1 MNQSKRKFTTI
12 FLFLLLL
19 LTYNITDIKSDDA
32 ELTSKGEVEDTFDS
46 LIQDFDEYSL
56 GIRWI
61 RDHPM
66 NTECSPCIS
75 DLNRDGELEIVLGGM
90 CLDKNGEI
98 LWENEEHP
106 VTDTVIADINAD
118 SSPEVLFGVS
128 GGIYCCDANGDFLWF
143 FEGNSRYTFPSKEIA
158 VGDLN
163 LDGYLEIITG
173 TDNGYIICLDNNG
186 TLVWEYDY
194 EAGNPPIVTHTL
206 NDPLIVDI
214 DSDGYLEIIY
224 SQRDLIC
231 LNSDGELKWS
241 TPVIAGHNIPIA
253 MGNLDTNLSTS
264 EILMMKNIA
273 LDRDLICL
281 SSEGIVQWEYEL
293 HSGIPQGYIAT
304 DLNND
309 SIDEIL
315 LVKSTSVICLDNFGN
330 EIWYKGVGLGSDLQ
344 NQPVITD
351 LNGDNELEIL
361 VGYNMNA
368 LNCLDQSGILLWN
381 FALPEL
387 ISDDIM
393 CADIDNDGKVEIF
406 LNTPTSLYCIEISG
420 EITSGKNQYLCS
432 GGDPSR
438 TNNVDSDGDY
448 LVDCMEGYF
457 NCDKKQED
465 TDGDG
470 LKDGFEIYIYNTDPT
485 INDTDNDSLPDKWEI
500 YYKIDANKNNT
511 FEDPDDDGLTN
522 IEEFTYSTDPLS
534 DDTDNDGL
542 SDYDEVFIYPTDPSK
557 SDTDEDNLNDGDEI
571 LLFGTDPLL
580 PDSDGDGMEDG
591 WETYF
596 NLNPLSNDSY
606 IDNDTDGLINLMEF
620 EYLSDPFNNDTDNDI
635 ITDGEE
641 VFVYHTNPILN
652 DTDFDNLLDGHEIYI
667 YHTDPNKEDTD
678 DDLMPDGWEVQYE
691 LNPLIIDS
699 LEDPDS
705 DELLNIDEFG
715 NNTIPNDSDTD
726 DDLMPDGWEVEY
738 NLDPLANDAPSDPD
752 SDELQNVVEFN
763 IGTNPRKR
771 DTDDDLM
778 HDGWEYNNNLDPL
791 TASGSADPDEDGL
804 SNLREYQYNTNPNL
818 SDTDNDTL
826 IDGLEVHVY
835 QTNPLDPDT
844 DDDLMIDGWEVQYE
858 LNPLVDDSSEDPD
871 GDFIKNIDEYKKG
884 KNPQKWDNWL
894 ILYGAFL
901 IPIYLLIIFLGY
913 IITLKSR
920 HYVLRK
926 KHGFL
931 SYKDML
937 LASESGFINGDEF
950 YTAILAGFSTKEQW
964 LFANKQG
971 FIFEDEW
978 IEGQQSGFISLDS
991 KESTEK
997 TGFDDF
1003 IEFRKEKIETMEKF
1017 RFILHNIFQSLLEL
1031 KESANLTDKR
1041 KDQLKDNLKKN
1052 ISEIE
1057 PLKTKLIRY
1066 SDSPTDDYNFDKSV
1080 KSELQRLDELV
1091 IEVNKLLKT

>member
-1 MNQSKRKFTTI
+1 MNQGKRKLLTI
-12 FLFLLLL
+12 FLFLLLV
-19 LTYNITDIKSDDA
+19 LTYNSADIKLDDA
-32 ELTSKGEVEDTFDS
+32 EFTSKGMKEDTFDS

-56 GIRWI
+56 GIRWV

-75 DLNRDGELEIVLGGM
+75 DIDRDGELEIVIGGM

-98 LWENEEHP
+98 LWENEENA
-106 VTDTVIADINAD
+106 VTDTIIADINAD
-118 SSPEVLFGVS
+118 SSPEVIFGVS
-128 GGIYCCDANGDFLWF
+128 GGISCCDANGEILWL
-143 FEGNSRYTFPSKEIA
+143 FEGNSKYTFPCKEIA

-173 TDNGYIICLDNNG
+173 TDNGYIICLDSNG
-186 TLVWEYDY
+186 TLVWEYDH
-194 EAGNPPIVTHTL
+194 EADNPPIVTYTL
-206 NDPLIVDI
+206 NNPLIVDI

-231 LNSDGELKWS
+231 LNSNGELKWS
-241 TPVIAGHNIPIA
+241 TPVMAGHSIPIA

-264 EILMMKNIA
+264 EIILMKNIA
-273 LDRDLICL
+273 LDKSLICL
-281 SSEGIVQWEYEL
+281 SSEGIVKWEYML
-293 HSGIPQGYIAT
+293 GSGVPQGYIVA

-309 SIDEIL
+309 SIDEII
-315 LVKSTSVICLDNFGN
+315 LVKPKSVTCLDNFGN
-330 EIWYKGVGLGSDLQ
+330 LIWYKGVGLGSDLQ
-344 NQPVITD
+344 NQPAITD

-361 VGYNMNA
+361 VGFNKNT
-368 LNCLDQSGILLWN
+368 LNCLDKSGILLWN
-381 FALPEL
+381 FALPQL
-387 ISDDIM
+387 ISDDIL

-406 LNTPTSLYCIEISG
+406 LNTPTSIYCIEISG

-470 LKDGFEIYIYNTDPT
+470 LKDGFEVYLYNTDPT
-485 INDTDNDSLPDKWEI
+485 TNDTDNDSLPDMWEI
-500 YYKIDANKNNT
+500 YSKLDATRNNT
-511 FEDPDDDGLTN
+511 FEDPDSDGLTN

-534 DDTDNDGL
+534 DDTDNDDL
-542 SDYDEVFIYPTDPSK
+542 SDYDEVFIYSTDPSR

-620 EYLSDPFNNDTDNDI
+620 EYLSDPFNYDTDNDI
-635 ITDGEE
+635 ISDGEE
-641 VFVYHTNPILN
+641 VFLYQTNPILN
-652 DTDFDNLLDGHEIYI
+652 DTDFDELIDGNEIFI
-667 YHTDPNKEDTD
+667 YFTDPKNNDTD

-691 LNPLIIDS
+691 LNPLLTDS

-715 NNTIPNDSDTD
+715 NNTIPNDFDTD
-726 DDLMPDGWEVEY
+726 DDLMPDGWEVQY
-738 NLDPLANDAPSDPD
+738 NMNPLANDALLDPD
-752 SDELQNVVEFN
+752 RDELQNVIEFN

-771 DTDDDLM
+771 DTDDDTM

-791 TASGSADPDEDGL
+791 TDDSSADSDEDGL
-804 SNLREYQYNTNPNL
+804 SNLREYQYNTDPNL

-844 DDDLMIDGWEVQYE
+844 DDDLMIDGWEVQYG
-858 LNPLVDDSSEDPD
+858 LNPLFDDSSEDPD
-871 GDFIKNIDEYKKG
+871 GDFIDNINEYLQG
-884 KNPQKWDNWL
+884 KNPQQWDNWL
-894 ILYGAFL
+894 VLYSLYL
-901 IPIYLLIIFLGY
+901 IPAYLLIMIIGY
-913 IITLKSR
+913 YISLKSR
-920 HYVLRK
+920 LYILRK
-926 KHGFL
+926 KYGFL
-931 SYKDML
+931 CIKDMKI
-937 LASESGFINGDEF
+937 ASTSGFTYGEEF

-964 LFANKQG
+964 LSANKQG

-978 IEGQQSGFISLDS
+978 IEAQQSGFISSDS

-997 TGFDDF
+997 IGYDDF
-1003 IEFRKEKIETMEKF
+1003 IEFRREKTETMEKY
-1017 RFILHNIFQSLLEL
+1017 RSILHNLFQNLLEL
-1031 KESANLTDKR
+1031 KESNNLTNKR
-1041 KDQLKDNLKKN
+1041 KNQLKSKLKKD

-1057 PLKTKLIRY
+1057 PLKTKLIKY
-1066 SDSPTDDYNFDKSV
+1066 SDAPTDDHNFDKLV
-1080 KSELQRLDELV
+1080 ISEIQRFDELFS
-1091 IEVNKLLKT
+1091 EVNKLLKS